1 LFHEDFEMQMPPV
14 LAVVFFMPAG
24 IVVVV
29 TLDVVVVGVAVVV
42 ALFPSDSSQVV
53 PEYPGGQTHPVAQ
66 SHLPPF

>member
-1 LFHEDFEMQMPPV
+1 MQMPPV
-14 LAVVFFMPAG
+14 LAVVVFMPAG

-29 TLDVVVVGVAVVV
+29 TLDVVVVGVTVVV

-66 SHLPPF
+66 VQTPPF